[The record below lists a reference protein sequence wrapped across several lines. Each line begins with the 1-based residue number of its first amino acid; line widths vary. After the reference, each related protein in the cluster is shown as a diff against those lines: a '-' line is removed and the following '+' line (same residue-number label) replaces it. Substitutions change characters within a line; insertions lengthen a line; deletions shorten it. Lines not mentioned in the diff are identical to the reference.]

1 MKYPIINRIAF
12 SLLLALSVFSAKS
25 QKLENGLLDFRNL
38 PEDFTYMSLD
48 GEWYFHWKSLVNESS
63 LTPGGE
69 LVPFPRLWKNEP
81 LTDYSSTGYATYQIE
96 VLMDPDQK
104 LAIYTPAVYNAYRF
118 YINGELISSN
128 GEVGTS
134 KETTEPKWIQLT
146 NPIDQEILRDTNV
159 FTLQVANFRHSRGG
173 PVDSI
178 LLGDRDE
185 LTSHRNYVFTL
196 DAILTGALIMGGM
209 FFLGLYLYGR
219 RQRNILYFAL
229 FCMTFSYYVF
239 GSGNYIMHWLFPDIP
254 WLLSIKLEYVSVYLL
269 TILLLKYAYATYPKD
284 SPKYFEKVVVYVS
297 LAFLVCAV
305 VLPPSI
311 FTFLQNFFLIF
322 VFGVIG
328 LGFYIYLNALKNK
341 RPGSKFAMISA
352 SVILL
357 VLLLQVLHRMTFLDL
372 PIFLVPLGYMIFF
385 FLQSITTS
393 QQVALAWK
401 QAKEDAEASMR
412 AKSDF
417 LSTMSHEIRTPMN
430 AVIGLTH
437 HLLYSH
443 PRNDQKKTLDTL
455 KFSSENLLRLI
466 NDILDF
472 NKLESGKLIIEEA
485 VFNIKELG
493 QNLVDG
499 FKTTAEEVKTKV
511 VFDYDEDLPAMYVG
525 DAGRLTQVLSNLINN
540 AIKFTK
546 DGTVTLRIKQRER
559 EPESILV
566 AFDVEDTG
574 IGISKAHQQ
583 KIFEKFNQANTSIN
597 RTYGGTGLGL
607 AISKKILELQGVQ
620 IQLESELGKGSKFF
634 FEQRFK
640 IAKGVRKSVAKPSF
654 LVDPLLD
661 KRVLLVEDN
670 DVNVMVAQKFLE
682 KWHCDIEYAKNGEEA
697 LEMYEEGKYDIILMD
712 LQMPV
717 MDGYTATK
725 ELRSRGAKL
734 PILALTAA
742 ALSDIELNIK
752 SAGLD
757 DLVVKPFHPD
767 HLYAKLV
774 KHLVEIP
781 NELKAQMAQ
790 EQARQEEES
799 NQE

>member
-1 MKYPIINRIAF
+1 M
-12 SLLLALSVFSAKS
+12 LLLFSVAARP
-25 QKLENGLLDFRNL
+25 QEIQDGILDLRNP
-38 PEDFTYMSLD
+38 PEDFSWIDLD
-48 GEWYFHWKSLVNESS
+48 GQWFMHWNKLVSGTR
-63 LTPGGE
+63 LTDGGE
-69 LVPFPRLWKNEP
+69 LVRFPQIWNNEP
-81 LTDYSSTGYATYQIE
+81 VTNYASEGYATYELRVILDE
-96 VLMDPDQK
+96 RQK
-104 LAIYTPAVYNAYRF
+104 LAIYTPAVYSAYKF
-118 YINGELISSN
+118 YVNGELLSSN
-128 GEVGTS
+128 GEVGTT
-134 KETTEPKWIQLT
+134 KETTKPKWIQII
-146 NPIDQEILRDTNV
+146 NPIDQEILKDTNV
-159 FTLQVANFRHSRGG
+159 FSLQVANFRHSRGG

-178 LLGDRDE
+178 LLGDRDA
-185 LTSHRNYVFTL
+185 LTSHHNYIFTL

-239 GSGNYIMHWLFPDIP
+239 GSGNYIMHSLFPNIP
-254 WLLSIKLEYVSVYLL
+254 WVLTIKLEYVSVYLL
-269 TILLLKYAYATYPKD
+269 TILLLKYAYATYPQD
-284 SPKYFEKVVVYVS
+284 GPKYLEKVVVYVS

-328 LGFYIYLNALKNK
+328 LGFYIYYNALKNK
-341 RPGSKFAMISA
+341 RLGSKFAMISS

-357 VLLLQVLHRMTFLDL
+357 VLLLQLLHRTAFISL
-372 PIFLVPLGYMIFF
+372 PIFLAPLGYMIFF

-401 QAKEDAEASMR
+401 KAKEDAEASMR

-485 VFNIKELG
+485 VFNMKELG

-511 VFDYDEDLPAMYVG
+511 VFEYDEEMPAIYLG
-525 DAGRLTQVLSNLINN
+525 DSGRLTQVLSNLINN

-546 DGTVTLRIKQRER
+546 EGTVTLRIKQVLR
-559 EPESILV
+559 EPENILV

-574 IGISKAHQQ
+574 IGISKVDQK

-607 AISKKILELQGVQ
+607 AISKKILELQGSQ
-620 IQLESELGKGSKFF
+620 IQLESSLGTGSKFF
-634 FEQRFK
+634 FQQRFK
-640 IAKGVRKSVAKPSF
+640 IAKGVRKTAAKPSF

-670 DVNVMVAQKFLE
+670 EVNVMVAQKFLE
-682 KWHCDIEYAKNGEEA
+682 KWHCSIDYAKNGEEA
-697 LEMYEEGKYDIILMD
+697 LEVYEEDKFDIILMD

-717 MDGYTATK
+717 MDGYAATK
-725 ELRSRGAKL
+725 ELRARGVQL

-742 ALSDIELNIK
+742 AVSDIELNIK

-781 NELKAQMAQ
+781 DEKRAQAQ
-790 EQARQEEES
+790 EEKVTEGEEQAEES
-799 NQE
+799 

>member
-1 MKYPIINRIAF
+1 M
-12 SLLLALSVFSAKS
+12 LLLFSVAARP
-25 QKLENGLLDFRNL
+25 QEIQDGILDLRNP
-38 PEDFTYMSLD
+38 PEDFSWIDLD
-48 GEWYFHWKSLVNESS
+48 GQWFMHWNKLVSGTR
-63 LTPGGE
+63 LTDGGE
-69 LVPFPRLWKNEP
+69 LVRFPQIWNNEP
-81 LTDYSSTGYATYQIE
+81 VTNYASEGYATYELRVILDE
-96 VLMDPDQK
+96 RQK
-104 LAIYTPAVYNAYRF
+104 LAIYTPAVYSAYKF
-118 YINGELISSN
+118 YVNGELLSSN
-128 GEVGTS
+128 GEVGTT
-134 KETTEPKWIQLT
+134 KETTKPKWIQII
-146 NPIDQEILRDTNV
+146 NPIDQEILKDTNV
-159 FTLQVANFRHSRGG
+159 FSLQVANFRHSRGG

-178 LLGDRDE
+178 LLGDRDA
-185 LTSHRNYVFTL
+185 LTSHHNYIFTL

-229 FCMTFSYYVF
+229 FCMIFSYYVF
-239 GSGNYIMHWLFPDIP
+239 GSGNYIMHSLFPKIP
-254 WLLSIKLEYVSVYLL
+254 WVLTIKLEYVSVYLL
-269 TILLLKYAYATYPKD
+269 TILLLKYAYATYPQD
-284 SPKYFEKVVVYVS
+284 GPKYLEKVVVYVS

-328 LGFYIYLNALKNK
+328 LGFYIYYNALKNK
-341 RPGSKFAMISA
+341 RPGSKFAMISS

-357 VLLLQVLHRMTFLDL
+357 VLLLQLLHRTAFISL
-372 PIFLVPLGYMIFF
+372 PIFLAPLGYMIFF

-401 QAKEDAEASMR
+401 KAKEDAEASMR

-485 VFNIKELG
+485 VFNMKELG

-511 VFDYDEDLPAMYVG
+511 VFEYDEEMPAIYLG
-525 DAGRLTQVLSNLINN
+525 DSGRLTQVLSNLINN

-546 DGTVTLRIKQRER
+546 EGTVTLRIKQVLR
-559 EPESILV
+559 EPENILV

-574 IGISKAHQQ
+574 IGISKVDQK

-607 AISKKILELQGVQ
+607 AISKKILELQGSQ
-620 IQLESELGKGSKFF
+620 IQLESSLGTGSKFF
-634 FEQRFK
+634 FQQRFK
-640 IAKGVRKSVAKPSF
+640 IAKGVRKTAAKPSF

-670 DVNVMVAQKFLE
+670 EVNVMVAQKFLE
-682 KWHCDIEYAKNGEEA
+682 KWHCSIYYAKNGEEA
-697 LEMYEEGKYDIILMD
+697 LEVYEEDKFDIILMD

-717 MDGYTATK
+717 MDGYAATK
-725 ELRSRGAKL
+725 ELRARGVQL

-742 ALSDIELNIK
+742 AVSDIELNIK

-767 HLYAKLV
+767 LLYAKLV

-781 NELKAQMAQ
+781 DEKRAQAREEKVTEGE
-790 EQARQEEES
+790 EQAEES
-799 NQE
+799 

>member
-1 MKYPIINRIAF
+1 M
-12 SLLLALSVFSAKS
+12 LLLLLSLTVRS
-25 QKLENGLLDFRNL
+25 QEIQDGILDLRNP
-38 PEDFTYMSLD
+38 PEDFTWIDLD
-48 GEWYFHWKSLVNESS
+48 GQWYMHWNHLVNDSD
-63 LTPGGE
+63 LTDGGE
-69 LVPFPRLWKNEP
+69 LVSFPQIWNNEE
-81 LTDYSSTGYATYQIE
+81 LTNYASEGYATYELQ
-96 VLMDPDQK
+96 VLLNDEQK
-104 LAIYTPAVYNAYRF
+104 LAIYTPAVYNAFRF
-118 YINGELISSN
+118 YVNGDLISSN
-128 GEVGTS
+128 GEVGTT
-134 KETTEPKWIQLT
+134 KESTKPKWIQVI
-146 NPIDQEILRDTNV
+146 NPIDQEILKDTNV
-159 FTLQVANFRHSRGG
+159 FSLQVANFRHSRGG

-178 LLGDRDE
+178 LLGDRNE
-185 LTSHRNYVFTL
+185 LMSHRNYVFTL

-239 GSGNYIMHWLFPDIP
+239 ASGNYIMHSLFPNFP
-254 WLLSIKLEYVSVYLL
+254 WLLAIKLEYVSVYLL
-269 TILLLKYAYATYPKD
+269 TILLLKYAYATYPQD
-284 SPKYFEKVVVYVS
+284 GPRYLEKVVVYVS
-297 LAFLVCAV
+297 LAFLVSAII
-305 VLPPSI
+305 LPPSI

-328 LGFYIYLNALKNK
+328 LGFYIYFQALKNK
-341 RPGSKFAMISA
+341 RPGSKFAMIS
-352 SVILL
+352 SSLILL
-357 VLLLQVLHRMTFLDL
+357 VLLLQVLHRVAFISL
-372 PIFLVPLGYMIFF
+372 PIYLVPLGYMIFF

-401 QAKEDAEASMR
+401 KAKDDAEASMR

-472 NKLESGKLIIEEA
+472 NKLESGKLIIEEDI
-485 VFNIKELG
+485 FNMKELG

-499 FKTTAEEVKTKV
+499 FKTTAEEVKTSV
-511 VFDYDEDLPAMYVG
+511 VFECDDELPTMYYG

-546 DGTVTLRIKQRER
+546 EGTVTLRMKQVMR

-566 AFDVEDTG
+566 AFEVEDTG
-574 IGISKAHQQ
+574 IGISKIDQK

-607 AISKKILELQGVQ
+607 AISKKILELQGAQ
-620 IQLESELGKGSKFF
+620 IHLESELGTGSKFF
-634 FEQRFK
+634 FQQRFK
-640 IAKGVRKSVAKPSF
+640 IAKGVRKTVSKPSF
-654 LVDPLLD
+654 LVDPLRD

-670 DVNVMVAQKFLE
+670 EVNVMVAQKFLE
-682 KWHCDIEYAKNGEEA
+682 KWHCNIDFAKNGEEA
-697 LEMYEEGKYDIILMD
+697 LEVYEEGKYDLILMD
-712 LQMPV
+712 LQMPI
-717 MDGYTATK
+717 MDGYTATR
-725 ELRSRGAKL
+725 ELRARGVKL

-767 HLYAKLV
+767 HLYNKLV

-781 NELKAQMAQ
+781 NEKKAQAAQAQ
-790 EQARQEEES
+790 EQEAQKQEQDS
-799 NQE
+799 